1 MHDRDLVDEKE
12 TERIR
17 GRLDGGEVVVMSAR
31 QSRVKPGGASIVN
44 PNTIFLT
51 DRRVIIRSPVSMGL
65 GEHIEE
71 YFYSQITNVRL
82 EKGMLS
88 ASLVFHIPGMTE
100 LSKHDRKRIGWGRNS
115 EGAIDAI
122 PKEAAERMYDYIRSR
137 IDEARERAASAA
149 ADDPLRILKARYAR
163 GEITRE
169 EFEEMRRAV
178 E

>member
-44 PNTIFLT
+44 PSTVFLT
-51 DRRVIIRSPVSMGL
+51 DRRVIIRSPVRMGL

-100 LSKHDRKRIGWGRNS
+100 LSKQGRTR

-137 IDEARERAASAA
+137 IDEARARAASAA